1 LYEVDDSSLST
12 YSDYRSLVGS
22 GMVSGNAATLHSID
36 QASVM
41 SGGRRKYER
50 AVQSSHGGNGVD
62 FGQQLLTQSQHSQ
75 HPATIV
81 ATTQP
86 KESLP
91 KRLLDVYPRHHAQ
104 ITADGRLWS

>member
-1 LYEVDDSSLST
+1 
-12 YSDYRSLVGS
+12 
-22 GMVSGNAATLHSID
+22 M
-36 QASVM
+36 
-41 SGGRRKYER
+41 R

-91 KRLLDVYPRHHAQ
+91 SDFSTSTLATTLRSLPTGASGADEMGGNRWAQRARGLVQVMKDV
-104 ITADGRLWS
+104 